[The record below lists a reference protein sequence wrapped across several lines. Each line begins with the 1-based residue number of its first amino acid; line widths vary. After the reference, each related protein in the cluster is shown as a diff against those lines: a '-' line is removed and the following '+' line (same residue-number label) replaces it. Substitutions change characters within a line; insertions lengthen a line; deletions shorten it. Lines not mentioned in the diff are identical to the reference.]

1 MTLDKS
7 VVCPIL
13 IGRENDLQL
22 LHRLIV
28 QAGERSGQVA
38 LISGEAGIGK
48 SRLIREAKVRAPKG
62 TVILNGHC
70 FQTESAL
77 PYAPL
82 LDLFRN
88 FFATRSSEEIA
99 RFMESS
105 PAQLVKLFPER
116 SLQVQHLDL
125 PTDSDPQQEKR
136 RLFGTLVQTFTELAQ
151 NQPLIVIIE
160 DLHWSDSTSLEF
172 LLLLARRIPSQGILL
187 LVTYRSD
194 EITPELTHFLAEL
207 DRERLGVELAL
218 KRMSQGDVD
227 AMLQAIFD
235 LKTPISKEFLD
246 IILPLTEGN
255 PFFIEEILKAL
266 MADGDIFY
274 ADGTWD
280 RKEIN
285 QLRIPRT
292 VQDAVQRRTQQLD
305 EQTIQA
311 LTLASVMGRQFDFGL
326 LQELLAVNETDLMGI
341 LKRLVQAQLIVEE
354 SADHFAFRHALTRE
368 AVYAT
373 LLLRERQRLH
383 RLVGEALERLHA
395 TTINSHLADLS
406 YHYYSGGVWQKALE
420 YSQKAG
426 DQAQALYAQREAIVY
441 YSRARVSVQELNIAI
456 KSELLSARGHAYDIL
471 GDFKSAFDDFEA
483 ALRIAREQQDGH
495 AEWQTLIDLGF
506 LWAGRDYNQ
515 TGEYFRL
522 AEELARKLNE
532 TKLHAHSL
540 NRLGNWF
547 VNTGQTLQGLRSH
560 RQALEIFKQ
569 DGDERGMAATRD
581 LLGMATLQHGDQIGS
596 YNEYQ
601 QAIQLFRKLD
611 DKHGLI
617 SSLIVTSTASYWD
630 DTDLVPAQSL
640 AASQQMAREALDL
653 ARHIGWAAGQ
663 AFAEWTNSLGLANRG
678 MFGEA
683 ITHATEALR
692 IATEIEHR
700 QWTTGA
706 LYALG
711 HSYVLMHQTDLA
723 IQHLEQG
730 LMLAKELGS
739 VWWIGNTTTDLA
751 NAYLLNKDTSQAR
764 SLLDSVLQEKDGH
777 HTMVERR
784 MLWAE
789 GNLLLAEN
797 RPREAL
803 RIAEHL
809 LDTKRNAPEIQPIPV
824 LLKLKGEA
832 LIALNQWKEAEQAL
846 EYAKEGAAQRE
857 ALSLSWQIHSR
868 LGWLYKEHK
877 NVEKSEREFGS
888 ARQVIQNLEAN
899 IQDERL
905 RTSFVHNALES
916 LPRERSLSRRQSEAE
931 KFGGLTLRERDVAR
945 FLSQG
950 RSNREIAEQLVLS
963 ERTVENHVGNILTKL
978 GFDSRAQ
985 IAVWA
990 VEKGLGPS
998 GKN

>member
-1 MTLDKS
+1 
-7 VVCPIL
+7 
-13 IGRENDLQL
+13 
-22 LHRLIV
+22 
-28 QAGERSGQVA
+28 
-38 LISGEAGIGK
+38 
-48 SRLIREAKVRAPKG
+48 
-62 TVILNGHC
+62 
-70 FQTESAL
+70 
-77 PYAPL
+77 
-82 LDLFRN
+82 
-88 FFATRSSEEIA
+88 
-99 RFMESS
+99 
-105 PAQLVKLFPER
+105 
-116 SLQVQHLDL
+116 
-125 PTDSDPQQEKR
+125 
-136 RLFGTLVQTFTELAQ
+136 
-151 NQPLIVIIE
+151 
-160 DLHWSDSTSLEF
+160 
-172 LLLLARRIPSQGILL
+172 
-187 LVTYRSD
+187 
-194 EITPELTHFLAEL
+194 
-207 DRERLGVELAL
+207 
-218 KRMSQGDVD
+218 
-227 AMLQAIFD
+227 
-235 LKTPISKEFLD
+235 
-246 IILPLTEGN
+246 
-255 PFFIEEILKAL
+255 
-266 MADGDIFY
+266 
-274 ADGTWD
+274 
-280 RKEIN
+280 
-285 QLRIPRT
+285 
-292 VQDAVQRRTQQLD
+292 
-305 EQTIQA
+305 
-311 LTLASVMGRQFDFGL
+311 
-326 LQELLAVNETDLMGI
+326 MGI

-395 TTINSHLADLS
+395 TTINLHLADVS

-471 GDFKSAFDDFEA
+471 GDFKSAFDDFQA
-483 ALRIAREQQDGH
+483 ALWIAREQQDGH

-678 MFGEA
+678 MFEEA

-711 HSYVLMHQTDLA
+711 HSYVLMHQADLA

-730 LMLAKELGS
+730 LTLAKELGS

-797 RPREAL
+797 RPSEAL

-809 LDTKRNAPEIQPIPV
+809 LDTKRKAPEIQPIPV

-832 LIALNQWKEAEQAL
+832 LMALNQWKEAEQAL

-888 ARQVIQNLEAN
+888 ARQVIQNLAAN